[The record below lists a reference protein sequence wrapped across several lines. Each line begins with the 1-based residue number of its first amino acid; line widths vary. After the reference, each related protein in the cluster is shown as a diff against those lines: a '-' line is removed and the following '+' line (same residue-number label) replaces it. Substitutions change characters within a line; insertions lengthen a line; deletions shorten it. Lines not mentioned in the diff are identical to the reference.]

1 MLAQEA
7 GQKVLVVDDNEVA
20 LASIKILLE
29 MIGLKVRAMHDGEE
43 AIEEI
48 KSNKYDLLIFDVSMP
63 GIDGVELFRMV
74 RESEGYSDIP
84 VVFTSGFPSWSE
96 PEEQRR
102 EILDKAAAYIQ
113 KPFNVDTFFETIRR
127 LLKTQQSIA

>member
-1 MLAQEA
+1 MPTQET
-7 GQKVLVVDDNEVA
+7 GQTVLVVDDNQAA

-29 MIGLKVRAMHDGEE
+29 MIGLKVRTMHDGEE

-48 KSNKYDLLIFDVSMP
+48 KNHKYDLLIFDVSMP
-63 GIDGVELFRMV
+63 GIDGVDLFRVV
-74 RESEGYSDIP
+74 RESEGCRDIP
-84 VVFTSGFPSWSE
+84 VMFTSGFPSWSE

-102 EILDKAAAYIQ
+102 EILNRAEAYMQ
-113 KPFNVDTFFETIRR
+113 KPFNTEMFYETIRR